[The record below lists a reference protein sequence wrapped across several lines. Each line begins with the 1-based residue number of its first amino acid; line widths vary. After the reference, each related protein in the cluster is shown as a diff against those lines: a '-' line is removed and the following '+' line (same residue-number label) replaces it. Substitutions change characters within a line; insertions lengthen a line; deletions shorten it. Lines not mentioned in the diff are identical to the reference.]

1 MVTKKMGIASITGRS
16 AGHRPVTT
24 LRQTGHMD
32 WKDVPTR
39 TLDVNGTSFAY
50 RALGPDTGVPVI
62 FLHHLMA
69 VLDDWDPG
77 VIDGIA
83 AKRRVIAF
91 DNRGVGASGDRCH
104 IPLRR
109 WDVMPSPL
117 FAPWD
122 CRRSICSGFR

>member
-24 LRQTGHMD
+24 VRQTGHMD

-50 RALGPDTGVPVI
+50 RALGPDTSVPVI

-91 DNRGVGASGDRCH
+91 DNRGVGAKR
-104 IPLRR
+104 
-109 WDVMPSPL
+109 
-117 FAPWD
+117 
-122 CRRSICSGFR
+122 